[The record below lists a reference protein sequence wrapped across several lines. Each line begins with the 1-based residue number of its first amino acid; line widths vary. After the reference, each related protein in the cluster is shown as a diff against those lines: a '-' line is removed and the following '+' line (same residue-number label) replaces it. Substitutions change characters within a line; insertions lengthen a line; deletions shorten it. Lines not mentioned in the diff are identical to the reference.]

1 MRTPRISKSSTS
13 GGTMV
18 STMPQSKP
26 MGTSSTEMYGA
37 HQVEDGVLFVAYSP
51 QASKVQ
57 IAGDFN
63 SWQPDKTQMRRN
75 DDGSWQVK
83 LRLSK
88 GVYRYR
94 LVVDGKWQ
102 QDPHNKI
109 TEPNPYGELN
119 SVIRVN

>member
-1 MRTPRISKSSTS
+1 MRTSRASKLSSN

-18 STMPQSKP
+18 STMPQSKST
-26 MGTSSTEMYGA
+26 GTSSAEMYGA
-37 HQVEDGVLFVAYSP
+37 RQVEDGVLFVAYFP

-57 IAGDFN
+57 LAGDFN
-63 SWQPDKTQMRRN
+63 GWQPDKNPMKRN
-75 DDGSWQVK
+75 EDGSWQTK

-94 LVVDGKWQ
+94 LVVDGQWQ
-102 QDPHNKI
+102 QDPYNKI

-119 SVIRVN
+119 SVIRVS

>member
-1 MRTPRISKSSTS
+1 MRTSRISKSPTS
-13 GGTMV
+13 SGTMV

-37 HQVEDGVLFVAYSP
+37 HQVEDGVLFVAYFP
-51 QASKVQ
+51 QAGKVQ

-63 SWQPDKTQMRRN
+63 GWQPDKTPMKRN
-75 DDGSWQVK
+75 DDGSWQTK

-102 QDPHNKI
+102 QDPYNKI

-119 SVIRVN
+119 SVIRVS